1 MVAFLH
7 LYFDRI
13 NCGQTMERHLEK
25 KGLKERVVMKPLE
38 CHETEEYDWNGLHVI
53 DYHDLFWK

>member
-1 MVAFLH
+1 
-7 LYFDRI
+7 
-13 NCGQTMERHLEK
+13 MERHLEK